1 MLFLKIHSKNNLNS
15 QIWPRALQI
24 NESIMNE
31 NVQDVG
37 HPKDWQMGGCGMSV
51 ISATQKPHSS
61 RKLYS

>member
-51 ISATQKPHSS
+51 ISAT
-61 RKLYS
+61 